1 MRLPPD
7 GDLWVEQYTLPGAPG
22 RIDIYSPSGE
32 YRGTLV
38 GIGTPVGFLRGGV
51 VIGVEMAN
59 DTGGYALYRYRL
71 APAAW

>member
-7 GDLWVEQYTLPGAPG
+7 GDLWVEQYTLPDTRG
-22 RIDIYSPSGE
+22 RIDVCSPSGE

-51 VIGVEMAN
+51 VIGVEMTN